1 MRVNNSAVSAIFDD
15 MADLLEIEGENPFR
29 VRAYRTA
36 SRTISGLSQD
46 VSELIADT
54 QDLTKLPGIGKDLA
68 AKIYEIVTT
77 GHLSALDEI
86 KKRVNPRLIE
96 YMRIAGLGG
105 KRVSAL
111 NSKLGIFNLKQLE
124 TAARNHKICKL
135 PGFGEKVER
144 SILQGIK
151 RARDYGKRIMLPEA
165 EEIAESVIRH
175 LRESKGIGKVV
186 VAGSFRRRRET
197 VRDLDIMVTAGN
209 SSDVSGRFLSF
220 PQISRVISRGETRTT
235 VILNSGIQVDIRV
248 VPEESYGSALHY
260 FTGSKSHNIGVRKL
274 GVKAGLKIN
283 EYGVFK
289 GQRRICGQSEEEV
302 YESVGLPFI
311 EPELREDTGELEA
324 ARNGLLPN
332 LIELTDIKG
341 DLHSHTSRTDGHA
354 TIEEM
359 VSAARA
365 KGYEYL
371 AITDHSKHLAM
382 THGLKESDLEGQI
395 EHIDRLNE
403 TLEGFTVLKGIEV
416 DIMEDGSLDLSDSVL
431 KRLDVVVCS
440 VHYKFNLSR
449 DKQTKRVLKAMDN
462 QYFNILAH
470 PTGRLINKREPFE
483 IDIEAIIR
491 GAKERGCILE
501 LNSYPERLDLNETHC
516 RLAKE
521 MKVKISIDTDSHST
535 GDLDFMRFGVGQA
548 RRGWLE
554 KDDVI
559 NTRSLSDVRK
569 LLKRK

>member
-1 MRVNNSAVSAIFDD
+1 MRINNSAVSAIFDD

-54 QDLTKLPGIGKDLA
+54 HDLTKLPGIGKELA

-111 NSKLGIFNLKQLE
+111 NSKLGITTLEQLE

-151 RARDYGKRIMLPEA
+151 RARDYGKRIMLLEA

-260 FTGSKSHNIGVRKL
+260 FTGSKSHNIGLRKL

-289 GQRRICGQSEEEV
+289 GKRRICGESEEDV
-302 YESVGLPFI
+302 YRSVGLPFI

-324 ARNGLLPN
+324 ARDGLLPN
-332 LIELTDIKG
+332 LVELADIKG

-382 THGLKESDLEGQI
+382 AHGLKESDLAAQI
-395 EHIDRLNE
+395 EYIDRLNE

-416 DIMEDGSLDLSDSVL
+416 DILEDGSLDLSDSVL
-431 KRLDVVVCS
+431 KDLDVVVCS
-440 VHYKFNLSR
+440 VHYRFNLSR

-483 IDIEAIIR
+483 IDIEAIVR

-501 LNSYPERLDLNETHC
+501 LNSHPVRLDLNETHC

-521 MKVKISIDTDSHST
+521 MGVKISIGSDSHST
-535 GDLDFMRFGVGQA
+535 GELDFMRFGVGQA

-554 KDDVI
+554 KGDVI
-559 NTRSLSDVRK
+559 NTRSLREVRK